1 MNNTTLRLSVFFPCC
16 YTMIP
21 RLGMAGWTRR
31 GPLVSISRVC
41 PGGFFFLLV
50 GVVGR
55 SWWYG
60 RLMGF
65 RSLGGRVWGEGRWE
79 WDGDTRFA
87 ESAWYMWQDGSV
99 HGREGIYCACAL
111 AGAASLIS
119 LLERC
124 ETGAREYMGLLP

>member
-31 GPLVSISRVC
+31 GPLVSLSRVC
-41 PGGFFFLLV
+41 PDGFFFLLV

-87 ESAWYMWQDGSV
+87 GECVV
-99 HGREGIYCACAL
+99 HVAGRECTWKRGHLLRLRVGWGCL
-111 AGAASLIS
+111 ADLSSG
-119 LLERC
+119 EMRN
-124 ETGAREYMGLLP
+124 